1 MILFFPSFL
10 LTNSDDNTNT
20 GPESN
25 TTTTT
30 IALDNIQFDI
40 FSAVVFI
47 VAGPAIGFTLSEAV
61 IFFSFLIFSKISM
74 IFYVHIL
81 VWEQYCKDSARSELD
96 TIDARIIFNSSTGVG
111 LGIIALLLLSTYQLE
126 IENFQ
131 PLIPPTPD
139 QIWIRIVI
147 SVPILWQAQY

>member
-81 VWEQYCKDSARSELD
+81 V
-96 TIDARIIFNSSTGVG
+96 
-111 LGIIALLLLSTYQLE
+111 
-126 IENFQ
+126 
-131 PLIPPTPD
+131 
-139 QIWIRIVI
+139 
-147 SVPILWQAQY
+147 